1 MLIDQYLPTYDINAR
16 YQVDI
21 HAPIERVYSA
31 ARYLDMSDSW
41 IVRWLYRL
49 RGLPKYN
56 LTLDGMLK
64 WGFVLLADQPSQE
77 IVFGLIGRFWTHSAQ
92 IQSVTV
98 DTFVEFQQQGYAKAV
113 GNIAFV
119 PQSVGIVRVTTET
132 RIYCPDD
139 TSRRNFRLYWLLIG
153 SFSGIIRKEW
163 LRLIKQHAEMPLSS
177 TREEARESYTTTK

>member
-1 MLIDQYLPTYDINAR
+1 MLIDQFLPTYDINAE
-16 YQVDI
+16 YQIDI

-31 ARYLDMSDSW
+31 ARYLNMSDSW

-98 DTFVEFQQQGYAKAV
+98 DTFVEFQQQGYAKTVA
-113 GNIAFV
+113 NIAFI
-119 PQSVGIVRVTTET
+119 PQDVGIVRVTTET
-132 RIYCPDD
+132 RVYCPDD

-153 SFSGIIRKEW
+153 PFSGIIRKEW
-163 LRLIKQHAEMPLSS
+163 LRLIKQHAEVVCMQRLSS
-177 TREEARESYTTTK
+177 